1 MRMRA
6 KLSDALRRASP
17 RNRMSDWRRGLA
29 VAMTVAMLAAC
40 GKPSP
45 SAPGTDGDD
54 AAIGSLPRPP
64 AAGGSVTGMPQARGP
79 GDVPLAGAPP
89 ASVDDGTQAASDL
102 FNPETG
108 VLPGDGQPTD
118 DPASTDAATEPGVA
132 DAVAVIREYYASIGS
147 QSYARAYALWSDG
160 GRASGQTPQQFAD
173 GFART
178 AQVSVSIGEPGN
190 EDAGA
195 GQRYVKVPVTVDARQ
210 ADGSTKRYVG
220 DYVLHRTV
228 ADGATPEQRAWR
240 IASADLRELTP

>member
-1 MRMRA
+1 MP
-6 KLSDALRRASP
+6 LQLHDASRPSSP
-17 RNRMSDWRRGLA
+17 RGRIAGSRRGLA
-29 VAMTVAMLAAC
+29 LLVAIAMLAAC
-40 GKPSP
+40 GKPSSSGANP
-45 SAPGTDGDD
+45 EGDET
-54 AAIGSLPRPP
+54 AIVSLPRPP

-89 ASVDDGTQAASDL
+89 MPADDGAQAPSDL

-108 VLPGDGQPTD
+108 VLPGDAQSFDGTAP
-118 DPASTDAATEPGVA
+118 TDAATEPGVA
-132 DAVAVIREYYASIGS
+132 DAVAVVREYYASIGS

-160 GRASGQTPQQFAD
+160 GRASRQTPQQFAD

-178 AQVSVSIGEPGN
+178 AQVSLSIGEPGD

-195 GQRYVKVPVTVDARQ
+195 GQRYVRVPVTVDARQ